1 MAILDPRD
9 RWAID
14 QALPPALGRH
24 SILPPDAA
32 LLLLVSAL
40 SACLA
45 IGEDPLPS
53 IPYFEQLMWAADY
66 PNELIELGYFD
77 DIFYL
82 HDLTEQ
88 RTHADGARLGSLY
101 CYSR

>member
-1 MAILDPRD
+1 LGNRSSVATRA
-9 RWAID
+9 W
-14 QALPPALGRH
+14 PPFNLASRRRFTF
-24 SILPPDAA
+24 
-32 LLLLVSAL
+32 LLVSAL
-40 SACLA
+40 SACFA

-88 RTHADGARLGSLY
+88 RTHADGARLGSLH
-101 CYSR
+101 CYSG